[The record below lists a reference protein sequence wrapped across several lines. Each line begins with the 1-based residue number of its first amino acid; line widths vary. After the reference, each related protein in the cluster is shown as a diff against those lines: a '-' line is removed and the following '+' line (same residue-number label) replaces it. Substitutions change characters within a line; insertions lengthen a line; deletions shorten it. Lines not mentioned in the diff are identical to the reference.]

1 MKKKRAVFLID
12 NLIYNEA
19 ILIDAVNVLSN
30 KYIIEIARKNNKTHL
45 IVTSRF
51 SDLIDDNFRDELF
64 DNLNDQKIR
73 NKINKE
79 VQKVRDLIV
88 GKALYETG
96 SFDNESE
103 IYMKEELNHD
113 FIDDKDKIAEI
124 YK

>member
-1 MKKKRAVFLID
+1 MKKKETIIID
-12 NLIYNEA
+12 NSIYDETV
-19 ILIDAVNVLSN
+19 LLDVVNILSN
-30 KYIIEIARKNNKTHL
+30 NYIIQLSRRRNRTYL
-45 IVTSRF
+45 VVTSRF
-51 SDLIDDNFRDELF
+51 SDSIDDNFMDKLF

-73 NKINKE
+73 NTINKE

-103 IYMKEELNHD
+103 LFMKNELNHD
-113 FIDDKDKIAEI
+113 FIDDKDKISEI